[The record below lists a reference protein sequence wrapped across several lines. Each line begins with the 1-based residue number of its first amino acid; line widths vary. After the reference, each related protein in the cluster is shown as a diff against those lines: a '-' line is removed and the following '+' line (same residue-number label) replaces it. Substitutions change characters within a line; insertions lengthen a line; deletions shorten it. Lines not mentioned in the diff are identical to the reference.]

1 MRPKL
6 AAERRQGL
14 AKAVPTLLLSAV
26 IANQPVKRRPL
37 RATIRLRGRIR
48 EERFAVVVNQAEG
61 LLSLAINRT
70 DQFQA
75 PVYRVCTV
83 V

>member
-1 MRPKL
+1 
-6 AAERRQGL
+6 
-14 AKAVPTLLLSAV
+14 V